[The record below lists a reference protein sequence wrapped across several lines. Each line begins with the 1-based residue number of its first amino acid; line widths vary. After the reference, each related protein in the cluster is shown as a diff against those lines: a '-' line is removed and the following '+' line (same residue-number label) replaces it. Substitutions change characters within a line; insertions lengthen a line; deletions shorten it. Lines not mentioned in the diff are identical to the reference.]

1 MDSLRRGWIGLVLFL
16 AALVLMP
23 ILVYQYDRSDVAGR
37 GSDAVSV
44 NAPTPTATVDPLG
57 PMDSPTPVDAG
68 LIFTG
73 IREDETIYGF
83 RQIQIESERYSGSIE
98 YVLNGP
104 ISPFLTVVG
113 RAPYIFSPQD
123 RGWQTSAVPN
133 GQYTLTAIPTE
144 IANAAISVSF
154 TVSNQNDALG
164 TWPSPAVQPSGAA
177 GGGARDG
184 GGSSP

>member
-23 ILVYQYDRSDVAGR
+23 VLVYGYGRSDVAGR
-37 GSDAVSV
+37 GSDALSV
-44 NAPTPTATVDPLG
+44 DAPAPTATVDPLG
-57 PMDSPTPVDAG
+57 PMASTAPVDAG
-68 LIFTG
+68 LTFTG

-123 RGWQTSAVPN
+123 RGWQTTAVPN

-144 IANAAISVSF
+144 VANAAISISF
-154 TVSNQNDALG
+154 TVSNQSAAFG
-164 TWPSPAVQPSGAA
+164 AWPSPAAQPSGAA
-177 GGGARDG
+177 SGGARDG

>member
-1 MDSLRRGWIGLVLFL
+1 MDSLRRGWIGLALFL

-23 ILVYQYDRSDVAGR
+23 ILVYGYDRSNSPGGGADP
-37 GSDAVSV
+37 VSV
-44 NAPTPTATVDPLG
+44 GAPAPTATIDPLG
-57 PMDSPTPVDAG
+57 ALASPAPTDAG
-68 LIFTG
+68 LAFTG
-73 IREDETIYGF
+73 IRKDETIEGF

-113 RAPYIFSPQD
+113 RAPYIFSPQVG
-123 RGWQTSAVPN
+123 GWQTTAVPN

-154 TVSNQNDALG
+154 TVSNPHDAF
-164 TWPSPAVQPSGAA
+164 GAW
-177 GGGARDG
+177 
-184 GGSSP
+184 